1 MIITMRRVQFLII
14 AVAVVLTHHVV
25 RFTVGATSPSVISL
39 QFGFETENGQ
49 QRNEH
54 IRYDRNSV
62 LGDSNEEMKRKP
74 LEYRG
79 DYSFTSDDGYQYVV
93 KYKANEN
100 GFQPYVTAHKVVK
113 N

>member
-1 MIITMRRVQFLII
+1 MRRAEFLII
-14 AVAVVLTHHVV
+14 VGILVVMHPV
-25 RFTVGATSPSVISL
+25 RFVVSETSPTLVSL

-49 QRNEH
+49 QRSEH
-54 IRYDRNSV
+54 IKYDQNALLS
-62 LGDSNEEMKRKP
+62 GSNKEMKTKP

-100 GFQPYVTAHKVVK
+100 GFQPYVTAHKIAK

>member
-1 MIITMRRVQFLII
+1 MIITMRRVEFMMI
-14 AVAVVLTHHVV
+14 AGILVVMHPVPFAVSE
-25 RFTVGATSPSVISL
+25 TSPNLVSL

-54 IRYDRNSV
+54 IKYDQNALLS
-62 LGDSNEEMKRKP
+62 GGNKEMKTKP
-74 LEYRG
+74 VQYRG

-100 GFQPYVTAHKVVK
+100 GFQPYVTAHKIVK